1 MTTPPRDPR
10 PRGGDRSQA
19 TPRRSQA
26 TAASPPG
33 TARRRRRRIS
43 PLWSILVVAVVGS
56 VVFSLYALTIRDEA
70 QVPMLAAGS
79 LVVAISFGA
88 VAVAGAFTAYRSAR
102 DGRSGTALAAALLG
116 GLAALIAA
124 GSLAVATVL
133 AQIWGGTG
141 TVS

>member
-1 MTTPPRDPR
+1 V
-10 PRGGDRSQA
+10 RSQA
-19 TPRRSQA
+19 TPRLSQA
-26 TAASPPG
+26 TPQRPRPTASAPPEPATTRG
-33 TARRRRRRIS
+33 RRRRIS
-43 PLWSILVVAVVGS
+43 PLWVVLAVAVVGS
-56 VVFSLYALTIRDEA
+56 IAFSLYALTIRDEA

-88 VAVAGAFTAYRSAR
+88 VAVAGVYTAYRAAR
-102 DGRSGTALAAALLG
+102 AGRNGTALAAALLG
-116 GLAALIAA
+116 GVAALVAA